1 MEGHGTSAA
10 APRIA
15 FLVAELSG
23 GGQSEVQLSL
33 ADAFARAGHAV
44 DVLYFRSPGPAP
56 APPDGARVVD
66 LAAAGAPAQSLC
78 LALLRPSSL
87 RLLAWQLLAAA
98 RPLARP
104 APGQPRLWILPHL
117 VALTRYLRAHPEVAL
132 YAAGN
137 AANLL
142 ALAAAKFARTPRQP
156 LVSVHAAQMPPI
168 RHAGRRAWRARA
180 AWRLVRGALAAA
192 ERIVAVSE
200 GVAGE
205 LRERGLA
212 RPLEWRRH
220 ARPSQVRAKHGVRAS
235 ELERAPQGAPGR
247 RVTTIYNP
255 IVGPRLRARAAA
267 GRVNHPWFRDGA
279 PPVVLGGGRL
289 VPQKDFA
296 TLLRAFARLR
306 GERPA
311 RLMIL
316 GEGEGRAA
324 LSALAAQLGVAADT
338 ALPGFVANPFA
349 YMSRAGVFALSSRWE
364 GFGNVLVEAMA
375 CGCPVVST
383 DCPHGPAEIL
393 QGGAHGRLVPVG
405 DDAALASALLAT
417 LARPPPPAKLRARA
431 EWFSVRRAAAQYAR
445 CGSLNGP
452 DSAP

>member
-1 MEGHGTSAA
+1 MEGPGTSAA
-10 APRIA
+10 APRVA

-56 APPDGARVVD
+56 APPGGARLVD
-66 LAAAGAPAQSLC
+66 LAAAGAPWQSLR

-104 APGQPRLWILPHL
+104 APGQPRLWILPRL
-117 VALTRYLRAHPEVAL
+117 AALTRYLGAHPGVAL

-156 LVSVHAAQMPPI
+156 LVSVHAAQIPPI

-180 AWRLVRGALAAA
+180 AWRLVRGALAGA

-212 RPLEWRRH
+212 RPRALRGAFEFAGANSVLGASLTRSCV
-220 ARPSQVRAKHGVRAS
+220 PSPLK
-235 ELERAPQGAPGR
+235 PGR

-255 IVGPRLRARAAA
+255 IVGPRLRARAA
-267 GRVNHPWFRDGA
+267 GRVDHPWFRDGA

-324 LSALAAQLGVAADT
+324 LSALAAQLGVSADT
-338 ALPGFVANPFA
+338 AFPGFVANPFA
-349 YMSRAGVFALSSRWE
+349 YMCRAGVFALSSRWE

-405 DDAALASALLAT
+405 DDAALAEALLAT
-417 LARPPPPAKLRARA
+417 LARPPSPAKLRARA
-431 EWFSVRRAAAQYAR
+431 EWFSVDRAAAQYAR
-445 CGSLNGP
+445 CGGLTGP
-452 DSAP
+452 DGAP